1 MTKVPGTCGLRPD
14 ESSASSACVEHGV
27 DNICT
32 RIRALPLCHVN
43 ITAISPLAMAI
54 GNQPPSTNLTSDER
68 KNGSSKLSRMA
79 VTHPPTQGGWRQT
92 RTTTTPK
99 AIDVINMVAVTAKP

>member
-1 MTKVPGTCGLRPD
+1 MRPE
-14 ESSASSACVEHGV
+14 ESSASSACVEQAV
-27 DNICT
+27 DNIWA

-43 ITAISPLAMAI
+43 ITAISAVAMAI
-54 GNQPPSTNLTSDER
+54 GNQPPSANLTSDER
-68 KNGSSKLSRMA
+68 KKGSSKLSKMA

-99 AIDVINMVAVTAKP
+99 AIDVISMVAVTAKP